1 VDVID
6 KERWTTLEPFLDEAL
21 ELEDEDR
28 ARWLDELSARDVD
41 LAAQLRTL
49 LANDTDAERERFLE
63 RPVSA
68 TLEGTVL
75 GAWTLERP
83 IGYGGMGSVWLARR
97 SDGRFEGKA
106 AVKLLSLALVGS
118 GGEARFKREGS
129 VLARLTHPAI
139 ARLLDA
145 GVATNGQP
153 YLVLEHVEGHRID
166 KWARDRSLSTAERV
180 KLFLRVLEAVGHAH
194 MSLVVHRDLKPSNIL
209 VTPDGNV
216 KLLDF
221 GISSLLTDDTGVGDT
236 TALTPEYAAPEQ
248 AVARQITTATD
259 IYAAGVLLY
268 VLLSGRHPT
277 AEGCE
282 TQQQVLE
289 ALISVEPRSLGFG
302 DLDAV
307 LAKALHK
314 EPLHRYPTAAAFAED
329 LTRWLNHQPVRALPQ
344 SWTYR
349 TRKFVRRH
357 SASVALGLVAILL
370 AVSYMTTV
378 LSDRTHLRT
387 ALGEATTNA
396 QRAEQVT
403 DFAVGMFEAT
413 ENGQAYADSVSAR
426 ALLTR
431 ANDRA
436 RELNGQPV
444 VKAQMLDLI
453 GRIRQ
458 QLGDYDGA
466 RASLEEALAI
476 RRRVLGDMHAD
487 VATTMISLAEAIR
500 AGEAHSIQ
508 SVPMLRHA
516 LAIRR
521 QLFGAD
527 DPRSVDALYALVEGM
542 HTAGDYKGAKPLM
555 DEWMAAV
562 GRLPERKT
570 PDQAKRLHDIASV
583 LLFSRRY
590 VESEAM
596 RRRAIAI
603 DSAWYGGEHSRIAV
617 DLGLLATTIEEEGR
631 IAEAEV
637 LHRRSIE
644 LLKRSYPA
652 GDMHVANAMRDF
664 GFLLINAERYTE
676 AESVWRETAAMYLR
690 TSGGTQGVSYASAMS
705 QLGKALV
712 GLQRYAEAEQ
722 VERRVLALELM
733 KRPGP
738 NPVLARARL
747 YLGCAFAGQGKYT
760 EAEPL
765 LLAVQ
770 NAPRGMTYVL
780 SDRRMATQALL
791 RVQQAGAVGRHE
803 RETIPR

>member
-1 VDVID
+1 
-6 KERWTTLEPFLDEAL
+6 
-21 ELEDEDR
+21 
-28 ARWLDELSARDVD
+28 
-41 LAAQLRTL
+41 
-49 LANDTDAERERFLE
+49 
-63 RPVSA
+63 
-68 TLEGTVL
+68 
-75 GAWTLERP
+75 
-83 IGYGGMGSVWLARR
+83 
-97 SDGRFEGKA
+97 
-106 AVKLLSLALVGS
+106 
-118 GGEARFKREGS
+118 
-129 VLARLTHPAI
+129 
-139 ARLLDA
+139 
-145 GVATNGQP
+145 
-153 YLVLEHVEGHRID
+153 
-166 KWARDRSLSTAERV
+166 
-180 KLFLRVLEAVGHAH
+180 
-194 MSLVVHRDLKPSNIL
+194 
-209 VTPDGNV
+209 
-216 KLLDF
+216 
-221 GISSLLTDDTGVGDT
+221 
-236 TALTPEYAAPEQ
+236 
-248 AVARQITTATD
+248 
-259 IYAAGVLLY
+259 
-268 VLLSGRHPT
+268 
-277 AEGCE
+277 
-282 TQQQVLE
+282 
-289 ALISVEPRSLGFG
+289 
-302 DLDAV
+302 
-307 LAKALHK
+307 
-314 EPLHRYPTAAAFAED
+314 
-329 LTRWLNHQPVRALPQ
+329 VRALPQ

-349 TRKFVRRH
+349 TRKFARRH
-357 SASVALGLVAILL
+357 SASVALGLVAIVL

-403 DFAVGMFEAT
+403 DFTVGMFEAT
-413 ENGQAYADSVSAR
+413 ESGQAYADSVSAR

-431 ANDRA
+431 ANERA

-453 GRIRQ
+453 GRIRR

-476 RRRVLGDMHAD
+476 RRRVLGDMHPD
-487 VATTMISLAEAIR
+487 VATTMINLAEVNR
-500 AGEAHSIQ
+500 FGEAQ
-508 SVPMLRHA
+508 TTQNVPMLRHA

-542 HTAGDYKGAKPLM
+542 HVAGDYKGAKPLL

-562 GRLPERKT
+562 VRLPERNT

-590 VESEAM
+590 TESEAM

-603 DSAWYGGEHSRIAV
+603 DSAWYGPEHSRIAI
-617 DLGLLATTIEEEGR
+617 DLTLLAAPIEEQGR

-652 GDMHVANAMRDF
+652 GDMHVAHAMRDF
-664 GFLLINAERYTE
+664 GYLLINAERYTE

-690 TSGGTQGVSYASAMS
+690 ASGTEGLSYASAMS

-712 GLQRYAEAEQ
+712 GLQRYDEAEK
-722 VERRVLALELM
+722 VERHVLALDLM

-747 YLGCAFAGQGKYT
+747 YLGLAFTGQGRYT

-770 NAPRGMTYVL
+770 NAPRGMTYVQ

-791 RVQQAGAVGRHE
+791 TVQQAGAGGRRE